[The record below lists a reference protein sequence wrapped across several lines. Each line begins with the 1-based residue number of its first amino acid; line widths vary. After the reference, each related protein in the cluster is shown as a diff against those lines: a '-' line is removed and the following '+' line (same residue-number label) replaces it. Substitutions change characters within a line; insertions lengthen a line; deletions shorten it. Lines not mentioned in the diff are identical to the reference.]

1 VLNHTQFDAVANNMV
16 FQGLGNNTIVNLP
29 YDASGTLVRTNGF
42 GAVTSVRNPRNVQ
55 LLARFEF

>member
-1 VLNHTQFDAVANNMV
+1 MV
-16 FQGLGNNTIVNLP
+16 FAGLGNNTITNLP
-29 YDASGTLVRTNGF
+29 YDAAGNLVRTNGF

>member
-1 VLNHTQFDAVANNMV
+1 M
-16 FQGLGNNTIVNLP
+16 NLP

-55 LLARFEF
+55 LLARFECGHVDPSPGLG